1 MQLIDALNLSD
12 RELLARTLMAEAG
25 NGSINDMLPV
35 GNVIMNRARQGGTLQ
50 DVILAPAQFSPWNTT
65 KMPDGSMLYAA
76 GKGQGRDMGGIK
88 PSNSAY
94 EVADLL
100 LSGEAADVTE
110 GATHFFNPS
119 ISKPSWA
126 KGMAGTKIGSHLF
139 GSAGGFRTGAPKIQT
154 QQPLS
159 ATSGIGGG
167 SLLSK
172 EPEMS
177 MNPNTPPRSGLL
189 GFMDIMRQQDPET
202 GMTAMERFGAAL
214 DPLVRPNERMGE
226 QFRASGARRLQTQS
240 KNKTIETLRQR
251 AQAGDQLAMMVLQGL
266 ESGAYDAKTAMSL
279 YMGKKLEANKKPET
293 FGVTPQI
300 IVDDEGNKKILQIGN
315 QGGINISDIPEGFNL
330 MTKGLKKIDMGTYLS
345 FQDPYTGQEVY
356 RESKNLVEAAAQ
368 SALGAQQG
376 KEIAGFPEAIATADT
391 TLDLIRDIKNDP
403 DLKNV
408 LGSLQGRVLPET
420 PFAETIIGR
429 GGQRV
434 LANIQSLQGRIF
446 LQAFATLKG
455 GGQITEIEGLKAEK
469 AMARLNRFLSL
480 EDYQN
485 ALSELEDVITASKQR
500 AIKGIIVDN
509 PYTGPLGGEYL
520 TTGQNMPTTQNKTVG
535 DNGFKDVGNGVRLRI
550 KPKE

>member
-76 GKGQGRDMGGIK
+76 GKGQGRDMGSIK

-100 LSGEAADVTE
+100 LSGEATDVTE

-126 KGMAGTKIGSHLF
+126 KGMAGRKIGSHLF

-240 KNKTIETLRQR
+240 KNKTIETLTKR
-251 AQAGDQLAMMVLQGL
+251 AQGGDRVAAMVLQGL
-266 ESGAYDAKTAMSL
+266 QTGAYDAKTAMSL
-279 YMGKKLEANKKPET
+279 YM
-293 FGVTPQI
+293 
-300 IVDDEGNKKILQIGN
+300 
-315 QGGINISDIPEGFNL
+315 
-330 MTKGLKKIDMGTYLS
+330 
-345 FQDPYTGQEVY
+345 QEM
-356 RESKNLVEAAAQ
+356 
-368 SALGAQQG
+368 
-376 KEIAGFPEAIATADT
+376 
-391 TLDLIRDIKNDP
+391 
-403 DLKNV
+403 
-408 LGSLQGRVLPET
+408 
-420 PFAETIIGR
+420 
-429 GGQRV
+429 
-434 LANIQSLQGRIF
+434 
-446 LQAFATLKG
+446 LKG
-455 GGQITEIEGLKAEK
+455 GTTQADMNKMVVDARKEFTGLQPVKDFSDVSFAYSRVVRSADDPSPAGDLALIFNFMKVLDPGSVVREGEFAT
-469 AMARLNRFLSL
+469 A
-480 EDYQN
+480 QN
-485 ALSELEDVITASKQR
+485 AGGVDERLRSIYNQVVDGTRLTETQR
-500 AIKGIIVDN
+500 ADFVDRAGRLYSGAQEQYKSIADQYINFATQAGLDPNLVIPDFGFKGTIPEKPTILQVPPN
-509 PYTGPLGGEYL
+509 PNTAQFPTSADWKKHWQNVMSEQDRIEYL
-520 TTGQNMPTTQNKTVG
+520 EG
-535 DNGFKDVGNGVRLRI
+535 
-550 KPKE
+550 

>member
-88 PSNSAY
+88 PSNNAY

-100 LSGEAADVTE
+100 LSGEATDVTE

-214 DPLVRPNERMGE
+214 DPLVRPDERMGE
-226 QFRASGARRLQTQS
+226 QFRASGARRLKTQS
-240 KNKTIETLRQR
+240 KNKTLEWLKSQEGGETFSQAIEMGVPIGDVYSAYLKS
-251 AQAGDQLAMMVLQGL
+251 QAGDYVVVGNTLVDRKTGKPIFTAPSTAQSQGVIRLADGTEISLGKQTDTQAGSMDFGSRMTFANDILENTEQLGTNLGEQFFSKIPIFGGALTSPEFKQYDQARRTFVNAILRR
-266 ESGAYDAKTAMSL
+266 ESGAAIAESEFESANQQYFPQPFDTPEVIAQKRAARELATTMMLAASGPNATQYAKDQAAQFAKQLNSL
-279 YMGKKLEANKKPET
+279 YGTEEYNKQRE
-293 FGVTPQI
+293 
-300 IVDDEGNKKILQIGN
+300 E
-315 QGGINISDIPEGFNL
+315 
-330 MTKGLKKIDMGTYLS
+330 LKKNTS
-345 FQDPYTGQEVY
+345 STTP
-356 RESKNLVEAAAQ
+356 
-368 SALGAQQG
+368 
-376 KEIAGFPEAIATADT
+376 AGNE
-391 TLDLIRDIKNDP
+391 
-403 DLKNV
+403 
-408 LGSLQGRVLPET
+408 RVN
-420 PFAETIIGR
+420 F
-429 GGQRV
+429 
-434 LANIQSLQGRIF
+434 
-446 LQAFATLKG
+446 
-455 GGQITEIEGLKAEK
+455 
-469 AMARLNRFLSL
+469 
-480 EDYQN
+480 
-485 ALSELEDVITASKQR
+485 
-500 AIKGIIVDN
+500 
-509 PYTGPLGGEYL
+509 
-520 TTGQNMPTTQNKTVG
+520 
-535 DNGFKDVGNGVRLRI
+535 
-550 KPKE
+550 

>member
-76 GKGQGRDMGGIK
+76 GKGQGRDMGSIK

-279 YMGKKLEANKKPET
+279 YMGKKLEAPDTKET
-293 FGVTPQI
+293 FTTATGSQLNEQFGTDLDPSKMYNVSSSGKITQVGGGGVTIEGDKGVDEFARQDAKTLSEAFSVGVTAASNLNKINRLDSLLQNVETGSMAALKNAMGNFGIETEGLDNIQAAQALINAMVPEQRPAGSGPMSDADLELFKQSLPRLINQPRGNQI
-300 IVDDEGNKKILQIGN
+300 I
-315 QGGINISDIPEGFNL
+315 
-330 MTKGLKKIDMGTYLS
+330 
-345 FQDPYTGQEVY
+345 
-356 RESKNLVEAAAQ
+356 
-368 SALGAQQG
+368 
-376 KEIAGFPEAIATADT
+376 IATLRGIAQYDATGAEIVQKYRTGELTKAD
-391 TLDLIRDIKNDP
+391 
-403 DLKNV
+403 
-408 LGSLQGRVLPET
+408 
-420 PFAETIIGR
+420 
-429 GGQRV
+429 
-434 LANIQSLQGRIF
+434 
-446 LQAFATLKG
+446 AFQQL
-455 GGQITEIEGLKAEK
+455 
-469 AMARLNRFLSL
+469 MARPDPFS
-480 EDYQN
+480 
-485 ALSELEDVITASKQR
+485 SS
-500 AIKGIIVDN
+500 VD
-509 PYTGPLGGEYL
+509 PTSYL
-520 TTGQNMPTTQNKTVG
+520 P
-535 DNGFKDVGNGVRLRI
+535 
-550 KPKE
+550 

>member
-65 KMPDGSMLYAA
+65 KMPDGSLLYAA

-88 PSNSAY
+88 PSKSAY
-94 EVADLL
+94 VVADAL
-100 LSGEAADVTE
+100 LSGEAVDVTE

-139 GSAGGFRTGAPKIQT
+139 GSAGGFRTGVPKIQT

-159 ATSGIGGG
+159 ATSGIGSG

-279 YMGKKLEANKKPET
+279 YMGKKLEAPSTKET
-293 FGVTPQI
+293 FTTATGSQLNEQFGTELDPTKMYNVSSSGKISQVGGAGVNIAGPEKEYEKRMGAAYADRNIQMSEET
-300 IVDDEGNKKILQIGN
+300 GNALNTLRTIEIQ
-315 QGGINISDIPEGFNL
+315 ENL
-330 MTKGLKKIDMGTYLS
+330 I
-345 FQDPYTGQEVY
+345 QDPAFQSGQGQALFDAA
-356 RESKNLVEAAAQ
+356 RGFLSRFGVEEADLASNTAFKAFAQ
-368 SALGAQQG
+368 KSVIDQLG
-376 KEIAGFPEAIATADT
+376 
-391 TLDLIRDIKNDP
+391 
-403 DLKNV
+403 
-408 LGSLQGRVLPET
+408 GSLGTGV
-420 PFAETIIGR
+420 
-429 GGQRV
+429 
-434 LANIQSLQGRIF
+434 S
-446 LQAFATLKG
+446 
-455 GGQITEIEGLKAEK
+455 
-469 AMARLNRFLSL
+469 
-480 EDYQN
+480 N
-485 ALSELEDVITASKQR
+485 A
-500 AIKGIIVDN
+500 
-509 PYTGPLGGEYL
+509 
-520 TTGQNMPTTQNKTVG
+520 
-535 DNGFKDVGNGVRLRI
+535 DVGFITGTVANLDNSGQSIALLLNLKRKLAERQLKIAEVARDWKKQNNTNFLTEDWDQYLQ
-550 KPKE
+550 KWSMENPLFPDANDLL

>member
-12 RELLARTLMAEAG
+12 RELLARTLMAEVG

-88 PSNSAY
+88 PSNNAY

-240 KNKTIETLRQR
+240 KNKTIAELEKL
-251 AQAGDQLAMMVLQGL
+251 AAAGNPLAADLLSAVR
-266 ESGAYDAKTAMSL
+266 SGAMSPSSAYKTLMSKRYDTSKDTIRSTQRFLNGTYYVVTDAGPKVYNPS
-279 YMGKKLEANKKPET
+279 GKLVTGQEAEKVLAEANKFEIENRALGVGLSEAQKLQQKYAGEAFDKSEQLTASIGNIDTAIRAIDDGAPRNIILNQLPDITSQSAQLTSALRRMGLDVISSVT
-293 FGVTPQI
+293 FGALSENELNIAMATAYPENANEQQLREFLVDRKNSLTKLRKYTEDAAMFLNNPNNTRSDWMQI
-300 IVDDEGNKKILQIGN
+300 IRDRRDQSAASQSGNPYM
-315 QGGINISDIPEGFNL
+315 D
-330 MTKGLKKIDMGTYLS
+330 MTIDQLNDVYLS
-345 FQDPYTGQEVY
+345 FNSLTEAQ
-356 RESKNLVEAAAQ
+356 KNQFTAA
-368 SALGAQQG
+368 LRAQQ
-376 KEIAGFPEAIATADT
+376 
-391 TLDLIRDIKNDP
+391 
-403 DLKNV
+403 
-408 LGSLQGRVLPET
+408 
-420 PFAETIIGR
+420 
-429 GGQRV
+429 
-434 LANIQSLQGRIF
+434 
-446 LQAFATLKG
+446 
-455 GGQITEIEGLKAEK
+455 
-469 AMARLNRFLSL
+469 
-480 EDYQN
+480 
-485 ALSELEDVITASKQR
+485 
-500 AIKGIIVDN
+500 
-509 PYTGPLGGEYL
+509 
-520 TTGQNMPTTQNKTVG
+520 
-535 DNGFKDVGNGVRLRI
+535 NGN
-550 KPKE
+550 

>member
-35 GNVIMNRARQGGTLQ
+35 GNVIMNRARQGGALQ

-65 KMPDGSMLYAA
+65 KMPDGSLLYAA

-226 QFRASGARRLQTQS
+226 QFRASGARRLKTQS
-240 KNKTIETLRQR
+240 KNKTLEWLKSQEGGETFSQAIEMGVPIGDVYSAYLKS
-251 AQAGDQLAMMVLQGL
+251 QAGDYVVVGNTLVDRKTGKPIFTAPKAAQSEGTITLADGTVISLGKQTQDQSGAMSYGSRMELSNKILSATENVGTELFQQIAQKIPIFGQALTSTEFKSYDQARTNFVNAVLRR
-266 ESGAYDAKTAMSL
+266 ESGASIAES
-279 YMGKKLEANKKPET
+279 EFESANKQYFPQPFDPPEIIAQKRAT
-293 FGVTPQI
+293 RELVTTMMLASSGPNATQYAK
-300 IVDDEGNKKILQIGN
+300 DQ
-315 QGGINISDIPEGFNL
+315 
-330 MTKGLKKIDMGTYLS
+330 
-345 FQDPYTGQEVY
+345 
-356 RESKNLVEAAAQ
+356 AAQ
-368 SALGAQQG
+368 FA
-376 KEIAGFPEAIATADT
+376 K
-391 TLDLIRDIKNDP
+391 DLNP
-403 DLKNV
+403 LY
-408 LGSLQGRVLPET
+408 GT
-420 PFAETIIGR
+420 PAYDE
-429 GGQRV
+429 QR
-434 LANIQSLQGRIF
+434 
-446 LQAFATLKG
+446 K
-455 GGQITEIEGLKAEK
+455 
-469 AMARLNRFLSL
+469 
-480 EDYQN
+480 
-485 ALSELEDVITASKQR
+485 ELEKNQNNS
-500 AIKGIIVDN
+500 
-509 PYTGPLGGEYL
+509 
-520 TTGQNMPTTQNKTVG
+520 TTTPA
-535 DNGFKDVGNGVRLRI
+535 GNERL
-550 KPKE
+550 KF

>member
-88 PSNSAY
+88 PSNNAY

-100 LSGEAADVTE
+100 LSGEATDVTE

-119 ISKPSWA
+119 ISWPNWA
-126 KGMAGTKIGSHLF
+126 NGMDGKEIGSHLF

-226 QFRASGARRLQTQS
+226 QFRESGARRLKTQS
-240 KNKTIETLRQR
+240 KNKTLEWLKSQEGGETFAQAIEMGVPIGDVYSAYLKS
-251 AQAGDQLAMMVLQGL
+251 QAGDYVVVGNTLVDRKTGKPIFTAPRTAQSQGVIRLADGTEISLGKQTGDQSGAMVYGSRMDFSNKILSATEDVGTELFQQIAQKIPIFGQAL
-266 ESGAYDAKTAMSL
+266 TSTEFKSYDQARTNFVNAVLRRESGAAIAASEFESANKQYFPQPFDPPEIIAQKRATRELATTMMLAASGPNATQYAKDQAAEFA
-279 YMGKKLEANKKPET
+279 KKLNPLYGTPEYDEQRKELEKNQNNST
-293 FGVTPQI
+293 TTPA
-300 IVDDEGNKKILQIGN
+300 GN
-315 QGGINISDIPEGFNL
+315 E
-330 MTKGLKKIDMGTYLS
+330 
-345 FQDPYTGQEVY
+345 
-356 RESKNLVEAAAQ
+356 
-368 SALGAQQG
+368 
-376 KEIAGFPEAIATADT
+376 
-391 TLDLIRDIKNDP
+391 
-403 DLKNV
+403 
-408 LGSLQGRVLPET
+408 
-420 PFAETIIGR
+420 
-429 GGQRV
+429 
-434 LANIQSLQGRIF
+434 
-446 LQAFATLKG
+446 
-455 GGQITEIEGLKAEK
+455 
-469 AMARLNRFLSL
+469 RLNF
-480 EDYQN
+480 
-485 ALSELEDVITASKQR
+485 
-500 AIKGIIVDN
+500 
-509 PYTGPLGGEYL
+509 
-520 TTGQNMPTTQNKTVG
+520 
-535 DNGFKDVGNGVRLRI
+535 
-550 KPKE
+550 

>member
-88 PSNSAY
+88 PSNNAY

-240 KNKTIETLRQR
+240 KNKTIAELEKL
-251 AQAGDQLAMMVLQGL
+251 AAAGNPLAADLLSAVR
-266 ESGAYDAKTAMSL
+266 SGAMSPSSAYKTLMSKRYDTSKDTIRSTQRFLNGTYYVVTDAGPKVYNPS
-279 YMGKKLEANKKPET
+279 GKLVTGQEAEKVLAEANKFEIENRALGVGLSEAQKLQQKYAGEAFDKSEQLTASIGNIDTAIRAIDDGAPRNIILNQLPDITSQSAQLTSALRRMGLDVISSVT
-293 FGVTPQI
+293 FGALSENELNIAMATAYPENANEQQLREFLVDRKNSLTKLRKYTEDAAMFLNNPNNTRSDWMQI
-300 IVDDEGNKKILQIGN
+300 IRDRRDQSAASQSGNPYM
-315 QGGINISDIPEGFNL
+315 D
-330 MTKGLKKIDMGTYLS
+330 MTIDQLNDVYLS
-345 FQDPYTGQEVY
+345 FNSLTEAQ
-356 RESKNLVEAAAQ
+356 KNQFTAA
-368 SALGAQQG
+368 LRAQQ
-376 KEIAGFPEAIATADT
+376 
-391 TLDLIRDIKNDP
+391 
-403 DLKNV
+403 
-408 LGSLQGRVLPET
+408 
-420 PFAETIIGR
+420 
-429 GGQRV
+429 
-434 LANIQSLQGRIF
+434 
-446 LQAFATLKG
+446 
-455 GGQITEIEGLKAEK
+455 
-469 AMARLNRFLSL
+469 
-480 EDYQN
+480 
-485 ALSELEDVITASKQR
+485 
-500 AIKGIIVDN
+500 
-509 PYTGPLGGEYL
+509 
-520 TTGQNMPTTQNKTVG
+520 
-535 DNGFKDVGNGVRLRI
+535 NGN
-550 KPKE
+550 